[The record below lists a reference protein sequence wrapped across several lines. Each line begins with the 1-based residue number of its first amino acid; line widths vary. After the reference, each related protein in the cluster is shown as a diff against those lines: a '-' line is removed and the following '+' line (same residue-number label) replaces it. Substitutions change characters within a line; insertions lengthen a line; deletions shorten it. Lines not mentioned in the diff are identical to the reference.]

1 MERSHLEVEGLFAAR
16 EVLGRNV
23 SAGQVL
29 VLQDAR
35 GAALEAREE
44 VRVDGNLSGGLVVC
58 GARLQVVGDLGN
70 EAGTT
75 TRVHLGEAGGQ
86 SREQDRHRLQAERE
100 KLEARMRAL
109 EVHQAGMEKK
119 SAKSAYWAAFMRG
132 EKRAPQHP
140 LERQLLIQFLQAA
153 KDRQHL
159 EREVAEARRQ
169 VADLARLVR
178 REEEAEGEEGE
189 GIQVVVGG
197 TIYPGVSL
205 EMVRRLEPGDLEKK
219 VRDRTGRQT
228 TLGAIKGELAEQ
240 VAHYLSLY
248 QEGIEERQK
257 ALEQMFRGM
266 EKRPEAPR
274 LSERRFQMEV
284 VFLDEE
290 QVRGWAPLAP
300 EGLVYVLA
308 HDPAAFHLKL
318 VGRLREPVRQMAIAA
333 ERSGAELGLRCQPAA
348 APPVPWQRDEQVL
361 ARLEA
366 LGILGR
372 SGRAHLLE

>member
-1 MERSHLEVEGLFAAR
+1 
-16 EVLGRNV
+16 
-23 SAGQVL
+23 
-29 VLQDAR
+29 
-35 GAALEAREE
+35 
-44 VRVDGNLSGGLVVC
+44 
-58 GARLQVVGDLGN
+58 
-70 EAGTT
+70 
-75 TRVHLGEAGGQ
+75 
-86 SREQDRHRLQAERE
+86 
-100 KLEARMRAL
+100 
-109 EVHQAGMEKK
+109 
-119 SAKSAYWAAFMRG
+119 
-132 EKRAPQHP
+132 
-140 LERQLLIQFLQAA
+140 LLIQFLQAA

-274 LSERRFQMEV
+274 
-284 VFLDEE
+284 
-290 QVRGWAPLAP
+290 
-300 EGLVYVLA
+300 
-308 HDPAAFHLKL
+308 
-318 VGRLREPVRQMAIAA
+318 
-333 ERSGAELGLRCQPAA
+333 
-348 APPVPWQRDEQVL
+348 
-361 ARLEA
+361 
-366 LGILGR
+366 
-372 SGRAHLLE
+372 